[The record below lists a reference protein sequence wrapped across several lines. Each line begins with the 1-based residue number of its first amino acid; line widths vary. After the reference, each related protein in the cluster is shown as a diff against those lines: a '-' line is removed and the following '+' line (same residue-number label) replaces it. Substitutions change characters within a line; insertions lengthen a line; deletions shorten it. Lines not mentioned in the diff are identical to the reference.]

1 MKTPFNLRNIIV
13 TLVLLSSIATTATT
27 KSVYDFNLKTID
39 GKEQKLS
46 DYKGKVLLIVN
57 TATKCG
63 FTPQL
68 KGLVDLQEKYG
79 SQGLQVIAIPSN
91 DFKQDPGTAQ
101 DTQEFMSKEYKINFP
116 TFDKVIVKGE
126 NKHPLYKF
134 MTESKGG
141 VLFNEVSWNFEK
153 FLIGRDGQVID
164 RYNSMTKPD
173 SNSVAKAIEDAL
185 LKKSSLR

>member
-1 MKTPFNLRNIIV
+1 MKSIITFKNIIV
-13 TLVLLSSIATTATT
+13 TFLFVTLFSNLTLA
-27 KSVYDFNLKTID
+27 KSVYDFSLQTID
-39 GKEQKLS
+39 GKEKKLS
-46 DYKGKVLLIVN
+46 DYKGKVLLVVN

-68 KGLVDLQEKYG
+68 KGLIELQNKYG
-79 SQGLQVIAIPSN
+79 AKGFQVLAIPSN

-101 DTQEFMSKEYKINFP
+101 DSQEFMSKEYKINFP
-116 TFDKVIVKGE
+116 TFDKVVVKGE

-134 MTESKGG
+134 MTEAKGG
-141 VLFNEVSWNFEK
+141 VLFNDVSWNFEK

-173 SNSVAKAIEDAL
+173 ATALVSALEKALGASSNK
-185 LKKSSLR
+185 

>member
-46 DYKGKVLLIVN
+46 DNKGKVLLIVN

>member
-1 MKTPFNLRNIIV
+1 MKTTNSLTNIIV
-13 TLVLLSSIATTATT
+13 TLLLTTLFSSLSLA
-27 KSVYDFNLKTID
+27 KSVYDFNLQTFD
-39 GKEQKLS
+39 GKEKKLS
-46 DYKGKVLLIVN
+46 DYKGKVLLVVN

-68 KGLVDLQEKYG
+68 KGLIDLQNKYG
-79 SQGLQVIAIPSN
+79 SKGFQVLAIPSN

-101 DTQEFMSKEYKINFP
+101 ESQDFMSKEYKINFP
-116 TFDKVIVKGE
+116 TFDKVVVKGE

-134 MTESKGG
+134 MTEAKGG
-141 VLFNEVSWNFEK
+141 VLFNDVSWNFEK

-173 SNSVAKAIEDAL
+173 AKDLVSAIEKVLEAPAP
-185 LKKSSLR
+185 R